1 MTPGMTTHR
10 KTTATFLFVLLATA
24 AAPVYAAEGS
34 NLPRVA
40 NFAIVAALLFFALRG
55 PLSGYLVARTE
66 QIRNELTDAREKSK
80 RGEKERQAAVELL
93 ASLDDEVEKAKEEA
107 KRAAETERAR
117 ILKAA
122 EAEAERIREIA
133 RKEIENEVE
142 SGRRKLLARAAEL
155 AVSLAHKKLE
165 TSMTEEDQNRLI
177 DRSIEIL
184 GQNRS

>member
-1 MTPGMTTHR
+1 MKLRGR
-10 KTTATFLFVLLATA
+10 SIFFSVVLACA
-24 AAPVYAAEGS
+24 ASPLYAAEGG

-40 NFAIVAALLFFALRG
+40 NFAIVFAVLFFALRG

-66 QIRNELTDAREKSK
+66 QIREELKDARGKSA
-80 RGEKERQAAVELL
+80 RAEKERQLAVELL

-107 KRAAETERAR
+107 RRAAESERSR
-117 ILKAA
+117 VLKAA

-133 RKEIENEVE
+133 RKEIDNEVE

-155 AVSLAHKKLE
+155 SVSLAHKKLE
-165 TSMTEEDQNRLI
+165 TSMTEEDQIKLI

-184 GQNRS
+184 GKSDA

>member
-1 MTPGMTTHR
+1 MTAHR
-10 KTTATFLFVLLATA
+10 ETTATFLFVLLATTVS
-24 AAPVYAAEGS
+24 PVYAAEGGG
-34 NLPRVA
+34 NFPRIV
-40 NFAIVAALLFFALRG
+40 NFTIVAALLFFALRG

-66 QIRNELTDAREKSK
+66 QIRKELSDAREKSA
-80 RGEKERQAAVELL
+80 RGEKERQHAIELL

-107 KRAAETERAR
+107 KRAAEVERTR

-133 RKEIENEVE
+133 RKEIANEVE

-155 AVSLAHKKLE
+155 SVSLAHKKLE
-165 TSMTEEDQNRLI
+165 TAMTEEDQNRLI

-184 GQNRS
+184 GKSGS